1 MENSFPMT
9 EDIRKIRQNL
19 KRLED
24 RIGYHF
30 TDISWL
36 ETAMRHSSWANEHGL
51 GHIGCN
57 ERIEFLGDAVL
68 ELVSSEYLYD
78 AFPDM
83 AEGRLT
89 KLRASLVCEPTLA
102 FDARVFGLQEFL
114 LLGKGEEQTGGRERD
129 SIISDA
135 LESVI
140 GAIFKDGGLAPA
152 RKFILRFI
160 MNDIENKK
168 LFYDSKSVLQEMI
181 QAKGNSVLEYDILDI
196 TGPQHDMQFTA
207 EVKLDGAVIGKGKG
221 HSKKTAEQ
229 QAAYQAILG
238 LKRQDG

>member
-36 ETAMRHSSWANEHGL
+36 ETAMRHSSWTNEHGL

-102 FDARVFGLQEFL
+102 FDARAFGLQEFL

-140 GAIFKDGGLAPA
+140 GAIFKDGGLVPA

-181 QAKGNSVLEYDILDI
+181 QAKGNRVLEYDILDI

-207 EVKLDGAVIGKGKG
+207 EVKLDGVVIGKGKG